1 MKHEDCI
8 IPVYASLSNSYY
20 CVYQWTSGS
29 VDYHGYFRPWIRYP
43 TCGAYSD
50 KSKKWRERVFRCHED
65 FHLARAYSLCEDKP
79 TERRAQKDV
88 STQSV
93 QLQSANISSSSS
105 IRLGQC
111 SSGHSIQLFVS
122 CEPRSE
128 CAPVSESTAT
138 SSRCPSTLF
147 ACEMSRDHVSYTL
160 VCNNR
165 RDCLDGSDETFC
177 VYKWDEK
184 VTYNQCNTR
193 KVFVRIH
200 EADKLLMLLLSLL
213 LCCCPCKRDVF
224 RPCARMAVF
233 SSPLCQVPFRVTV
246 QNYINYTL

>member
-8 IPVYASLSNSYY
+8 VPVYASLSNSYY

-29 VDYHGYFRPWIRYP
+29 VNYHGDFRPRNQYP
-43 TCGAYSD
+43 ACGAYSD
-50 KSKKWRERVFRCHED
+50 KSKKWRERVIRCYED
-65 FHLARAYSLCEDKP
+65 FDLARAYSLCEDKP
-79 TERRAQKDV
+79 TERRSQKDV

-93 QLQSANISSSSS
+93 QLQLHSANISSSSR
-105 IRLGQC
+105 IRLVQC

-147 ACEMSRDHVSYTL
+147 ACETSRDHVSYTL

-177 VYKWDEK
+177 VYESEDNLI
-184 VTYNQCNTR
+184 YAICDTR

-200 EADKLLMLLLSLL
+200 EADKLLRLL
-213 LCCCPCKRDVF
+213 
-224 RPCARMAVF
+224 
-233 SSPLCQVPFRVTV
+233 
-246 QNYINYTL
+246 

>member
-8 IPVYASLSNSYY
+8 MPVYASLSNSYY

-29 VDYHGYFRPWIRYP
+29 VNYHGNFVPTYQYP
-43 TCGAYSD
+43 ACGAYSD
-50 KSKKWRERVFRCHED
+50 KSKKWRERVFRCDED

-79 TERRAQKDV
+79 TERRAQQDV

-93 QLQSANISSSSS
+93 QLHSANISSSSG
-105 IRLGQC
+105 IRLVQC
-111 SSGHSIQLFVS
+111 SSGHSIELFVS

-147 ACEMSRDHVSYTL
+147 ACETSRDHVSYTM
-160 VCNNR
+160 VCNKR

-177 VYKWDEK
+177 AYESDDSL
-184 VTYNQCNTR
+184 TYAICDTR

-200 EADKLLMLLLSLL
+200 EADRLLMLLLSLL
-213 LCCCPCKRDVF
+213 LLLLCCCLLPMQSSRLQ
-224 RPCARMAVF
+224 AVCLHGSF
-233 SSPLCQVPFRVTV
+233 LVSLMSSPFPCHGSEL
-246 QNYINYTL
+246 

>member
-1 MKHEDCI
+1 ML
-8 IPVYASLSNSYY
+8 PFPTATTVS
-20 CVYQWTSGS
+20 TSGRAAPLTIMATS
-29 VDYHGYFRPWIRYP
+29 VHGSDTLPVERTQIRARSGEKGSLDAMKIS
-43 TCGAYSD
+43 T
-50 KSKKWRERVFRCHED
+50 
-65 FHLARAYSLCEDKP
+65 LARAYSLCEDKP

-177 VYKWDEK
+177 VYKWMRRSLTISATL
-184 VTYNQCNTR
+184 VRYSS
-193 KVFVRIH
+193 VFT
-200 EADKLLMLLLSLL
+200 KLTN
-213 LCCCPCKRDVF
+213 C
-224 RPCARMAVF
+224 
-233 SSPLCQVPFRVTV
+233 
-246 QNYINYTL
+246 

>member
-1 MKHEDCI
+1 M
-8 IPVYASLSNSYY
+8 PVYASLSNSYY

-29 VDYHGYFRPWIRYP
+29 VNYHGAFLPKFPYP
-43 TCGAYSD
+43 ACAAYTD
-50 KSKKWRERVFRCHED
+50 ISKKWREMFIHCKGDVYS
-65 FHLARAYSLCEDKP
+65 ARKYCLCEDKP

-93 QLQSANISSSSS
+93 QLHSANISSSSS
-105 IRLGQC
+105 IRLVQC

-128 CAPVSESTAT
+128 CAPVSESRAT

-147 ACEMSRDHVSYTL
+147 ACETSRDHVSYTL

-177 VYKWDEK
+177 VFKWDEK
-184 VTYNQCNTR
+184 VTYNECDTR

-213 LCCCPCKRDVF
+213 FPRL
-224 RPCARMAVF
+224 
-233 SSPLCQVPFRVTV
+233 
-246 QNYINYTL
+246 

>member
-1 MKHEDCI
+1 M
-8 IPVYASLSNSYY
+8 PVYASLSNSYS

-29 VDYHGYFRPWIRYP
+29 FNYHGRFFQLTDYP
-43 TCGAYSD
+43 VCGAYTYQTWM
-50 KSKKWRERVFRCHED
+50 WREQVFRCHED
-65 FHLARAYSLCEDKP
+65 FDLARAYSLCEDKP

-93 QLQSANISSSSS
+93 QLHSANISSSSS
-105 IRLGQC
+105 IRLVQC

-147 ACEMSRDHVSYTL
+147 ACETSRDHVSYTM

-184 VTYNQCNTR
+184 VIYDECDTR

-200 EADKLLMLLLSLL
+200 EADK
-213 LCCCPCKRDVF
+213 
-224 RPCARMAVF
+224 
-233 SSPLCQVPFRVTV
+233 
-246 QNYINYTL
+246 

>member
-1 MKHEDCI
+1 M
-8 IPVYASLSNSYY
+8 PVYASLSDSSY

-29 VDYHGYFRPWIRYP
+29 VNYHGAFLPLSQYP

-50 KSKKWRERVFRCHED
+50 QSSKWRERFLGCHED
-65 FHLARAYSLCEDKP
+65 VYPASYSLCEDKP

-93 QLQSANISSSSS
+93 QLHSANISSSSS
-105 IRLGQC
+105 IRLVQC
-111 SSGHSIQLFVS
+111 SSGHNIQLFVS

-147 ACEMSRDHVSYTL
+147 ACETSRDHVSYTL

-165 RDCLDGSDETFC
+165 CDCLDGSDETFC

-184 VTYNQCNTR
+184 VTYNQCDTR

-200 EADKLLMLLLSLL
+200 EADKLLSLLLLCCCTCKLLLSLL
-213 LCCCPCKRDVF
+213 FPRLWW
-224 RPCARMAVF
+224 AR
-233 SSPLCQVPFRVTV
+233 
-246 QNYINYTL
+246 YTKE